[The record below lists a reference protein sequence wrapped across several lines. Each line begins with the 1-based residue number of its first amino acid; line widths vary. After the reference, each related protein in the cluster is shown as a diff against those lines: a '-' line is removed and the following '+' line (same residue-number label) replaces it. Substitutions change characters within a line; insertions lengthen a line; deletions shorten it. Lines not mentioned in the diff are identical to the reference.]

1 MLLQK
6 EIWGRARGE
15 EALSDLREAYES
27 GINKSTKIMLHV
39 NDCSLVTQELPSG
52 YSKYGHPGWE
62 NPRNDGRIL
71 L

>member
-52 YSKYGHPGWE
+52 YSK
-62 NPRNDGRIL
+62 
-71 L
+71 

>member
-6 EIWGRARGE
+6 EIWGRAGGE

-52 YSKYGHPGWE
+52 YSK
-62 NPRNDGRIL
+62 
-71 L
+71 